1 MPDAITATSNATTSP
16 PLVTTGAAS
25 AAAKQ
30 SPQEMQDRFLKLM
43 VAQLSNQDPLNPMDN
58 AELTSQM
65 AQINTVT
72 GIQQLNDSIKA
83 MTSQFGT
90 LQAMQGTSLIGRTAV
105 VNGAKLGFEAE
116 GDMAQ
121 GGVLLQ
127 GQADSVKAEVLGLTG
142 QVLGTVDMGS
152 LPAGQHRFE
161 WDSAGM
167 DRSLVSGFRVSAMR
181 AGEPVPAS
189 PLSMLRVESVGMVDG
204 GIRLRT
210 EGQMAYAY
218 GDVLAFQ

>member
-1 MPDAITATSNATTSP
+1 MVDAVNNPTTTTPSALTNTAA
-16 PLVTTGAAS
+16 G

-83 MTSQFGT
+83 MSSQFGN
-90 LQAMQGTSLIGRTAV
+90 LQAMQGTSLIDRTAV
-105 VNGAKLGFEAE
+105 VNGNKLGFDAE
-116 GDMAQ
+116 GDLAH
-121 GGVLLQ
+121 GGVMLQ
-127 GQADSVKAEVLGLTG
+127 GAADNVKVEILGTTGKVLD
-142 QVLGTVDMGS
+142 TVDMGA
-152 LPAGQHRFE
+152 LPAGQHRFD
-161 WDSAGM
+161 WNSSGF
-167 DRSLVSGFRVSAMR
+167 DRSVVSGFRVSAIKS
-181 AGEPVPAS
+181 GEPVSAS
-189 PLSMLRVESVGMVDG
+189 TLSMLRVESVGMVDG
-204 GIRLRT
+204 SIRLRT

>member
-1 MPDAITATSNATTSP
+1 MVDTVSNTASSNALATS
-16 PLVTTGAAS
+16 GAAS
-25 AAAKQ
+25 AASKQ
-30 SPQEMQDRFLKLM
+30 TPQEMQDRFLKLM

-58 AELTSQM
+58 AELTTQM

-72 GIQQLNDSIKA
+72 GIQQLNDSLKA

-105 VNGAKLGFEAE
+105 VNGNTLGFDAE
-116 GDMAQ
+116 GDMAH

-127 GQADSVKAEVLGLTG
+127 GAADSVKVDVLGLTG
-142 QVLGTVDMGS
+142 QVLGSVDMGG
-152 LPAGQHRFE
+152 LPAGQHRFD
-161 WDSAGM
+161 WDSAGI
-167 DRSLVSGFRVSAMR
+167 DRSLVGGFRVTATRS
-181 AGEPVPAS
+181 GEPVAAN
-189 PLSMLRVESVGMVDG
+189 PLAMLRVESVGMVDG
-204 GIRLRT
+204 SIRLRT